1 MILLIRGR
9 KSLNNYQIRSLKSCG
24 FSLLRFSL
32 HQKTD
37 HPAKQQLTHWI
48 SPLYAKKQKALIYL
62 STVIR
67 YSWWVDLQSLL
78 QSNRSMAVHD
88 HDSIYLQTN
97 KYLSEG
103 FVNDYAILVRDIYSY
118 PLQTAKGLI
127 YRHIFFQRNKLHLI
141 LIRGGNYFTKSTH
154 S

>member
-1 MILLIRGR
+1 M
-9 KSLNNYQIRSLKSCG
+9 
-24 FSLLRFSL
+24 
-32 HQKTD
+32 
-37 HPAKQQLTHWI
+37 
-48 SPLYAKKQKALIYL
+48 
-62 STVIR
+62 VIR

-127 YRHIFFQRNKLHLI
+127 YTNIFFNVNELFSYR
-141 LIRGGNYFTKSTH
+141 
-154 S
+154 

>member
-1 MILLIRGR
+1 MIKI
-9 KSLNNYQIRSLKSCG
+9 
-24 FSLLRFSL
+24 
-32 HQKTD
+32 
-37 HPAKQQLTHWI
+37 W
-48 SPLYAKKQKALIYL
+48 
-62 STVIR
+62 VIR

-118 PLQTAKGLI
+118 PLQTAKG
-127 YRHIFFQRNKLHLI
+127 QNMQSV
-141 LIRGGNYFTKSTH
+141 RGADLV
-154 S
+154 